1 MGTAGQTW
9 NSLGKIERD
18 IRVLCDRG
26 DFEKIDYVQGTNAI
40 PIILHIRDY
49 DIPAGCTARVY
60 VKRPDGTVEYDN
72 AEISGN
78 DVEVNVKNSMFSVAG
93 NSVLQIKITK
103 ESSVLV
109 TFGLTVC
116 VKQNYIDDSF
126 KSENGTDIFDSMTEE
141 MKAYM
146 EDAKEDSANSAAA
159 SGNFS
164 KLSESWAHGDT
175 GVRDGENTNNSEFFA
190 QLAQNLTDEAQKLL
204 DQARKIVAAA
214 TSGALIPAGTVA
226 FADLP
231 VNPVVGYMYNISDDF
246 TTDSRFEEGPGV
258 GYKAGTNVYWTANG
272 KWDAMAG
279 SQVIGVKGDAE
290 DEYRVG
296 LVNITPEGIGLPDN
310 VQEQL
315 NSKID
320 SSRIVKST
328 NITEE
333 GFLMDGKYLSE
344 RLNKINKFS
353 DYEAASKPCLPF
365 TNILA
370 ISPEEKNSANQKKY
384 AIYQNPT
391 IGILDDMPLPLRNVE
406 SFIYRDI
413 SYYDTN
419 HVLVTLTEAHP
430 VPGRVWINF
439 YNTGNWEGWR
449 CIQSQKGY
457 DYPSTVSNFGNIGN
471 DSVVSIYG
479 TVSLQKLSDN
489 KANLF
494 ITAKV
499 DGNTATAGTDD
510 ENVKAFDL
518 NKILSLVGISGINFN
533 NKNTVVHI
541 KNPEGISSISEG
553 YGFRCNVGNVNG
565 EKMLYIGRVYT
576 NQGMFGGW
584 GVTTEIYKVGS
595 VFHVSIY
602 NATYE

>member
-175 GVRDGENTNNSEFFA
+175 GVRDGEGTNNSKYFSD
-190 QLAQNLTDEAQKLL
+190 LAKALTDEAKKSL
-204 DQARKIVAAA
+204 DQAQNIISAAV
-214 TSGALIPAGTVA
+214 SGALIPAGTVA

-231 VNPVVGYMYNISDDF
+231 ADPMAGYMYNISDDF

-258 GYKAGTNVYWTANG
+258 GYKAGANIYWTADG
-272 KWDAMAG
+272 KWDVMVG
-279 SQVIGVKGDAE
+279 SQVIGVKGAAE

-353 DYEAASKPCLPF
+353 DYEAASKPYLPF
-365 TNILA
+365 TNILT

-430 VPGRVWINF
+430 VPGRVWTAF
-439 YNTGNWEGWR
+439 YDYGTWRGWKCNQGITLFKGDIYTTGTYQMLDVLTNYPRVEMKGFALANGVTPFKFELIQQDAVFEQGQVWNLSVPAWPGLMSYMLFTISGDTITVTQTGRIELATGN
-449 CIQSQKGY
+449 IDTTVYHTQAHVTHIIGY
-457 DYPSTVSNFGNIGN
+457 WD
-471 DSVVSIYG
+471 
-479 TVSLQKLSDN
+479 
-489 KANLF
+489 
-494 ITAKV
+494 
-499 DGNTATAGTDD
+499 
-510 ENVKAFDL
+510 
-518 NKILSLVGISGINFN
+518 
-533 NKNTVVHI
+533 
-541 KNPEGISSISEG
+541 
-553 YGFRCNVGNVNG
+553 
-565 EKMLYIGRVYT
+565 
-576 NQGMFGGW
+576 
-584 GVTTEIYKVGS
+584 
-595 VFHVSIY
+595 
-602 NATYE
+602 